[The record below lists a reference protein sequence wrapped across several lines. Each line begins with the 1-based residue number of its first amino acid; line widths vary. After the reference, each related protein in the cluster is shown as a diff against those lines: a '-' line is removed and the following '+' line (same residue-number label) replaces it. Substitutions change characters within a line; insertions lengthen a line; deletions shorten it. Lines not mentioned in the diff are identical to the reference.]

1 MKFLFDLFPV
11 ILFFIVYKI
20 ADGHQD
26 AAHALAVQYMGGLI
40 SGGNVTPD
48 QAPIMLASA
57 VGIVATVLQILY
69 LLARGRKVDGMLWLS
84 LGVIVVTGGATIYF
98 HDENFIKWKPT
109 ILYWAFALALFV
121 AQVGFRNNLM
131 RKVME
136 AQIKLP
142 DAVWAKVGY
151 AWMTFFAAIGV
162 LNLVMAFIVFKGNTG
177 AWVNFKLFG
186 ITGIFFA
193 FIVAQTLMLSKHM
206 EIDDQEQPQGH
217 GKGDA

>member
-1 MKFLFDLFPV
+1 MKFLFDLLPV
-11 ILFFIVYKI
+11 ILFFIVYKF
-20 ADGHQD
+20 ADGHQE

-40 SGGNVTPD
+40 SGGSITAE
-48 QAPIMLASA
+48 QSPIMLATA

-84 LGVIVVTGGATIYF
+84 LGVILVTGGATIYF
-98 HDENFIKWKPT
+98 HDQTFIMWKPT

-136 AQIKLP
+136 AQIRLP
-142 DAVWAKVGY
+142 DAVWARVGY
-151 AWMTFFAAIGV
+151 AWMGFFAVIGV

-193 FIVAQTLMLSKHM
+193 FIVIQTLMLSKYIEEH
-206 EIDDQEQPQGH
+206 EQPQG
-217 GKGDA
+217 KGDA

>member
-11 ILFFIVYKI
+11 ILFFIVYKF
-20 ADGHQD
+20 ADGHQE

-40 SGGNVTPD
+40 SGGNVTAE
-48 QAPIMLASA
+48 QSPIMLASF

-98 HDENFIKWKPT
+98 HDQTFIMWKPT
-109 ILYWAFALALFV
+109 ILYWVFALALFV

-136 AQIKLP
+136 AQIRLP

-162 LNLVMAFIVFKGNTG
+162 LNLVMAFIVFKGNTS

-193 FIVAQTLMLSKHM
+193 FIIVQTLMLSKYI
-206 EIDDQEQPQGH
+206 EDQEQPGH

>member
-1 MKFLFDLFPV
+1 MKFLFDLLPV
-11 ILFFIVYKI
+11 ILFFVVYKF
-20 ADGHQD
+20 ADGHQE
-26 AAHALAVQYMGGLI
+26 AAHALAVQTMGGLI
-40 SGGNVTPD
+40 SGGSVTPE
-48 QAPIMLASA
+48 QSPIMLATL

-84 LGVIVVTGGATIYF
+84 LGVILVTGGATIYF
-98 HDENFIKWKPT
+98 HDQTFIMWKPT
-109 ILYWAFALALFV
+109 ILYWVFALALFV

-136 AQIKLP
+136 AQIRLP

-193 FIVAQTLMLSKHM
+193 FIVVQTLMLSKYI
-206 EIDDQEQPQGH
+206 EDQEQPGH

>member
-1 MKFLFDLFPV
+1 MKFLFDLLPV
-11 ILFFIVYKI
+11 ILFFIVYKF
-20 ADGHQD
+20 ADGHQE
-26 AAHALAVQYMGGLI
+26 AAHALAVQTMGGLI
-40 SGGNVTPD
+40 SGGRVTPE
-48 QAPIMLASA
+48 QTPIMLATL

-84 LGVIVVTGGATIYF
+84 LGVILVTGGATIYF
-98 HDENFIKWKPT
+98 HDQTFIMWKPT

-136 AQIKLP
+136 AQIRLP
-142 DAVWAKVGY
+142 DAVWARVGY

-193 FIVAQTLMLSKHM
+193 FIVVQTLMLSKYI
-206 EIDDQEQPQGH
+206 EDQEQPGH

>member
-11 ILFFIVYKI
+11 ILFFIVYKF
-20 ADGHQD
+20 ADGHQE

-40 SGGNVTPD
+40 SGGNVTPE
-48 QAPIMLASA
+48 QAPIMLASL

-69 LLARGRKVDGMLWLS
+69 LLARGRKVDGMLWMS

-98 HDENFIKWKPT
+98 HDESFIKWKPT
-109 ILYWAFALALFV
+109 ILYWVFALALFV

-136 AQIKLP
+136 AQISLP
-142 DAVWAKVGY
+142 DAVWTRVGY

-162 LNLVMAFIVFKGNTG
+162 LNLIMAFIVFKGNTG

-193 FIVAQTLMLSKHM
+193 FIVAQTLMLSKYIEEH
-206 EIDDQEQPQGH
+206 EQPQS
-217 GKGDA
+217 KGDA

>member
-1 MKFLFDLFPV
+1 MKFLFDLLPV
-11 ILFFIVYKI
+11 ILFFIVYKF

-26 AAHALAVQYMGGLI
+26 AAHALAVQTMGGLI
-40 SGGNVTPD
+40 SGGRVTPE
-48 QAPIMLASA
+48 QSPIMLATL

-84 LGVIVVTGGATIYF
+84 LGVILVTGGATIYF
-98 HDENFIKWKPT
+98 HDQTFIMWKPT

-136 AQIKLP
+136 AQIRLP
-142 DAVWAKVGY
+142 DAVWARVGY

-193 FIVAQTLMLSKHM
+193 FIVVQTLMLSKYI
-206 EIDDQEQPQGH
+206 EDQEQPGH